1 MSDAKWY
8 YVDGDEEV
16 GPITSTELR
25 DLVRQGVIVRD
36 TEIRKTGMD
45 KFVAAKRLKNMP
57 FDEAGAVATAVAD
70 EDSGTARFSDDS
82 PSVDAPK
89 VNEPKGSAPKANI
102 PPPSG
107 DDQALVAAIGDAY
120 ERMLGEIRKKII
132 GQKEVVEQVL
142 TCIFASG
149 HCLLLGVPGLAKT
162 LLCSSIS
169 EALGVAFKRIQFTPD
184 LMPTDITGT
193 DIIQED
199 PETGRR
205 QYTFLPGPI
214 FCNMLLADEIN
225 RTPPKTQAALLEAMQ
240 EKQVSVGGQIYKLD
254 KPFFVMATQNPLDQE
269 GTYALPEAQM
279 DRFLYN
285 IYVDYP
291 EHEDELEIAR
301 VVTSGESQ
309 EINSVV
315 SGEEILQFQNLI
327 KRAPVA
333 DHILE
338 FAVRL
343 VRSTRKGRE
352 EAPDFINEWINFS
365 AGPRACLSLIS
376 SAKARA
382 ILHGRYHVAEE
393 DIRAVARPVLRH
405 RISPNF
411 GAAAEGIT
419 SDIIVD
425 KLLDHLG

>member
-1 MSDAKWY
+1 MSEAKWY
-8 YVDGDEEV
+8 YVDGQDEV
-16 GPITSTELR
+16 GPITSGQLR
-25 DLVRQGVIVRD
+25 DLVREGVVTRD
-36 TEIRKTGMD
+36 TNIRKIGMD
-45 KFVAAKRLKNMP
+45 KHVPAARLKNMP
-57 FDEAGAVATAVAD
+57 FDESQAVATAEGDPDGDQDHDQPEATDD
-70 EDSGTARFSDDS
+70 ESAAFET
-82 PSVDAPK
+82 PQVQAP
-89 VNEPKGSAPKANI
+89 A
-102 PPPSG
+102 PPSG
-107 DDQALVAAIGDAY
+107 DDQALVAAIGGAY
-120 ERMLGEIRKKII
+120 DRMRGEIRKKII
-132 GQKEVVEQVL
+132 GQGEVVEQVL

-199 PETGRR
+199 PQTGRR

-240 EKQVSVGGQIYKLD
+240 EKQVSVGGKIYKLD

-279 DRFLYN
+279 DRFLFN

-301 VVTSGESQ
+301 VVTSGES
-309 EINSVV
+309 EDINSVV
-315 SGEEILQFQNLI
+315 SGEEILKFQQLI

-376 SAKARA
+376 AAKARA

-419 SDIIVD
+419 SDVIVD